1 MSSRFFKDL
10 RERIHQ
16 KTNESF
22 CEEVHRALR
31 ESLQPEIESSDLF
44 VTAQSCKDVWEAYRR
59 YHKMSFLQLVAK
71 EMRWSQDVKKR
82 IHKDRLNTLSAL
94 VWLVNDWKSFVKLVR
109 LFKLEEQEFTILED
123 INVRAHTNTKQF
135 DEILDI
141 RLSDS
146 NKRHSPDE
154 IRDDIKRAQQIFFP
168 VQILPMSDIPQKL
181 PAGRRMPFLEVA
193 RIYPPKSNRSGLSA
207 EKSVARVKVADGYLP
222 PISRTNSVVAVKK
235 AMVSKVNKERRALS
249 KLAQYESRPDS
260 IMVCLGAV
268 QIGEICYIVSDLALC
283 DLRMV
288 LNQQLDED
296 CINRLPPTDELRG
309 PSYLLGGALG
319 IAKGLEWL
327 HWELPHFYDQPQ
339 ECFHLDLKPSNILVF
354 GAEKSWMWKI
364 ADFGEASICVHDERA
379 NNGEGTDERSPVTTT
394 RRAPDVYQAPEVEIE
409 NGVVGRTCDIWS
421 FGCILLDILAFASFS
436 HTGVKRLQAVRSD
449 ARENSVRM
457 PIAFY
462 GREGGTGT
470 PSLKAE
476 LIEMFR
482 DTSILGSP
490 WLSIGHA
497 PAPKWIKR
505 YVSRI
510 KAEKTLIT
518 DTGQWL
524 IHKSSEHIGSL
535 SLGETVLWDDIE
547 GLPQLQTCFSGAIQL
562 ENVKFMDTSD
572 MFLAVLCVGTSPAD
586 NVIMV
591 QRLDQEELSEKIHVI
606 HESSPMGLSVSC
618 DGLVLVC
625 FRNYVRLYCPGSVS
639 YDKHFGTSEL
649 QTACFSDDGKHV
661 YAWSIEDSGS
671 NGTRTRSW
679 YVWETTS
686 WETPPRPMKHR
697 VQWKN
702 TQRSATH
709 VVCRETMVPL
719 NGIPYQFD
727 KDDAPPGG
735 TVLLHFMY
743 FDHLGNVTLISSQST
758 TLSSFQLPHRITGVY
773 QAYALLEGH
782 RPKICLVRSQVGRGF
797 KVEYFEV
804 PPPKT
809 STWSA
814 KSLKEETIFTEV
826 EMLTSL
832 TKDFDA
838 TDVGFR
844 LRHSHNGSMAYVVGT
859 EGGKTIVKK
868 AKLL

>member
-123 INVRAHTNTKQF
+123 INVRAHTNTKHF

-207 EKSVARVKVADGYLP
+207 EKSVARVKIADGYLP

-288 LNQQLDED
+288 LNQQLDEG

-409 NGVVGRTCDIWS
+409 NGVVGRACDIWS

-524 IHKSSEHIGSL
+524 IHQSSEHIGSL

-572 MFLAVLCVGTSPAD
+572 IFLAVLCVGTSPAD

-591 QRLDQEELSEKIHVI
+591 QRLDQEELSEEIHVI
-606 HESSPMGLSVSC
+606 DESSPMGLSVSC

-625 FRNYVRLYCPGSVS
+625 FRNYVRLHCPGSVS

-686 WETPPRPMKHR
+686 WETPPRLMKHR

-709 VVCRETMVPL
+709 VMCRETMVPL

-797 KVEYFEV
+797 KVE
-804 PPPKT
+804 
-809 STWSA
+809 
-814 KSLKEETIFTEV
+814 
-826 EMLTSL
+826 
-832 TKDFDA
+832 
-838 TDVGFR
+838 
-844 LRHSHNGSMAYVVGT
+844 
-859 EGGKTIVKK
+859 VKILDPMK
-868 AKLL
+868 VL